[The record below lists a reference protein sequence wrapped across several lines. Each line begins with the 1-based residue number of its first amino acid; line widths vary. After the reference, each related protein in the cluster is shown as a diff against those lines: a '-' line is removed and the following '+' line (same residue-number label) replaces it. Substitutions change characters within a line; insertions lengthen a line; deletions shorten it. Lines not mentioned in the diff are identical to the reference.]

1 MATCRVGVGSF
12 NIQDGAV
19 GFGTDTDGLG
29 NLKVKGVT
37 KTTDIKVSGAST
49 LTRYSGFVADNIN
62 QLENI
67 TLTSEVGTIGDIVVG
82 VGTSVIISSASTVT
96 VGTVE
101 SVSIGTHFSP
111 PVGGVEER
119 GQDFVEGMMRFN
131 TDLNTMEFYNGNEW
145 KQFTYR
151 QDLKNSP
158 TSMGRGIISG
168 YFINEFVQVSTQG
181 NSVDFGRLTNSL
193 YGSASASSST
203 RGMVMGGWG
212 PTPGSPGQDLDV
224 EYITMASAGN
234 AIDFGAD
241 NSGGWGSQGASD
253 SVRALSAGGGYPS
266 ATTDID
272 MFIFSTIGSHVDYAD
287 ITAARSRG
295 DRAACSPVRAVFS
308 GGYGPIYQTYDTKTT
323 ATNGNTTEFG
333 EMIFGNRLSGC
344 VSDHTRG
351 VAGGAYSDYTPGYIG
366 LFESFTI
373 ASSGVAVY
381 FGEATMKTGARAS
394 TQNMVRGLFG
404 GGSISP
410 TQTNAIDMI
419 TIQTSGNAT
428 DFGDLSRG
436 AHSLCGMCDS
446 HGGLGGY

>member
-1 MATCRVGVGSF
+1 MATFRVGVGSF
-12 NIQDGAV
+12 NIKDGAV
-19 GFGTDTDGLG
+19 GFGTEIAGLG
-29 NLKVKGVT
+29 NLRVKGVT
-37 KTTDIKVSGAST
+37 KTKGSIVSGAST
-49 LTRYSGFVADNIN
+49 LTRYSGFAADNIN

-111 PVGGVEER
+111 PKGGIEER

-145 KQFTYR
+145 RQFTYR

-158 TSMGRGIISG
+158 SSMGRGIISG

-181 NSVDFGRLTNSL
+181 NAVDFGRVTNSL
-193 YGSASASSST
+193 YGGASASSST
-203 RGMVMGGWG
+203 RGMMMGGWG

-224 EYITMASAGN
+224 EYITMASAGD

-266 ATTDID
+266 ATANID
-272 MFIFSTIGSHVDYAD
+272 MFIFSTVGSKTDFGD
-287 ITAARSRG
+287 ITATRARG
-295 DRAACSPVRAVFS
+295 DRAACSPVRAVFT
-308 GGYGPIYQTYDTKTT
+308 GGYGPSIKNYDTKLT
-323 ATNGNTTEFG
+323 ASSGDTIDFG
-333 EMIFGNRLSGC
+333 DMMFPNRMSSC

-351 VAGGAYSDYTPGYIG
+351 VVSGSLNNDTSKYYPSS
-366 LFESFTI
+366 ESITI

-381 FGEATMKTGARAS
+381 FGEMTAQKGASAGC
-394 TQNMVRGLFG
+394 QNMVRGLVC

-419 TIQTSGNAT
+419 SIQTTGNAT
-428 DFGDLSRG
+428 DFGDLTRI
-436 AHSLCGMCDS
+436 AHSLVGMSDS